1 MQIILCGY
9 HWTGCK
15 ALELLLEAGHEVF
28 VYTHKTENCI
38 ADLEGLCIRK
48 KVRYTLDK
56 ITADRLPFIPDM
68 ICSVYFRQIIKK
80 DVIDAVGGRIFNLHP
95 SLLPRYRGCSSLTW
109 AMVNGEEECGFTYHY
124 IDPGCDTGN
133 IILQRKVK
141 IEDFDTQLTLYNRV
155 MFQSMEHFLDA
166 VRLVEAGYPGKKQEG
181 EATVYKRGCPM
192 NGEIE
197 DTMDFAMKERFVR
210 AMCYPPY
217 PAARYQGEEIRSFQ
231 ELLKKCEGGG
241 KIIVFGC
248 GGHARSIIN
257 TLCEVCERE
266 MILLVDEQAGRWERI
281 LRCET
286 RASYVP
292 QAGDGYI
299 IGLGDNEKRSRLYQ
313 HLRQCSAADCLSVVS
328 LQASVG
334 MEAKTGRGT
343 YVAPGAY
350 IGPEA
355 EIGADTIVNTA
366 SVIEHETVVGDHTHI
381 APHATI
387 CGRSKI
393 GSHVFLGAGA
403 TVIDGITV
411 CDRVIIGAG
420 AVVKENIT
428 EPGTYVGVP
437 VRRI

>member
-1 MQIILCGY
+1 M
-9 HWTGCK
+9 
-15 ALELLLEAGHEVF
+15 
-28 VYTHKTENCI
+28 
-38 ADLEGLCIRK
+38 R
-48 KVRYTLDK
+48 
-56 ITADRLPFIPDM
+56 
-68 ICSVYFRQIIKK
+68 
-80 DVIDAVGGRIFNLHP
+80 
-95 SLLPRYRGCSSLTW
+95 
-109 AMVNGEEECGFTYHY
+109 
-124 IDPGCDTGN
+124 
-133 IILQRKVK
+133 
-141 IEDFDTQLTLYNRV
+141 
-155 MFQSMEHFLDA
+155 
-166 VRLVEAGYPGKKQEG
+166 
-181 EATVYKRGCPM
+181 
-192 NGEIE
+192 
-197 DTMDFAMKERFVR
+197 
-210 AMCYPPY
+210 
-217 PAARYQGEEIRSFQ
+217 
-231 ELLKKCEGGG
+231 GGG

-286 RASYVP
+286 RASFVP

-437 VRRI
+437 ARRI